1 MYRQSWNSMGT
12 TNSLLEKFAEF
23 CKNNQDNIPY
33 IFNVLDEQCGHIVEN
48 SHTNMLMKLLQYKNE
63 YYGYAFLKSF
73 FLYLGLDIKIVPGQ
87 VEFDKERSY
96 ISKDKKGR
104 IDGFIFQKDQF
115 ALIIENKVNGAG
127 NQDEQLKRYIDGV
140 LKDKDI
146 FSTEKEENREKIWVI
161 YLTKDGTVKKKPDD
175 ESVGRMRE
183 LGICSDKS
191 EEVEGPRY
199 AAINYQEHILPWLKE
214 EIQPIVMQKEQI
226 LNTGLLQYI
235 DFLEGMLGLRKS
247 DVDLLSKGKEMV
259 MNWLKDNSYDI
270 TKYFRKTNQYLD
282 GIRNIKSKQLDK
294 LAETKK
300 WNIVE
305 LRRYAGLLT
314 NIIEEINDEPMTDF
328 FDITRNYF
336 ESNKLMNECVISHIF
351 NYYYIQIRKAS
362 WPRSIH
368 FEWYPLGVER
378 ITNKKF
384 TDFIFCFHVEGS
396 MEIRDKFNN
405 NAQLK
410 KYFDDHHFSIK
421 EHNRQLSFFKVF
433 HSENGNPFMDDSFDK
448 RFLRTFLETTYSKIK
463 TELMEIIDIQIE
475 SIKK

>member
-1 MYRQSWNSMGT
+1 MST
-12 TNSLLEKFAEF
+12 TNTLLEDFAEF
-23 CKNNQDNIPY
+23 CKKNQDNIPY

-48 SHTNMLMKLLQYKNE
+48 SHTNMLIKLLQYKNE
-63 YYGYAFLKSF
+63 FYGYAFLKSF
-73 FLYLGLDIKIVPGQ
+73 LLYLGLDIKLEPGQ
-87 VEFDKERSY
+87 VEFDKERPY
-96 ISKDKKGR
+96 IVKDKNGR
-104 IDGFIFQKDQF
+104 IDGFIFQKGQF

-146 FSTEKEENREKIWVI
+146 FPTEKEENREKIWVI

-175 ESVGRMRE
+175 ESVQYMRE
-183 LGICSDKS
+183 LGICSPTVKDV
-191 EEVEGPRY
+191 EDVEGPRY

-247 DVDLLSKGKEMV
+247 DVELLNKGKEMV
-259 MNWLKDNSYDI
+259 MNWLKDNSYDL
-270 TKYFRKTNQYLD
+270 TNFRETNKKLD
-282 GIRNIKSKQLDK
+282 RIRNIKSNQLNK
-294 LAETKK
+294 LAETRR

-314 NIIEEINDEPMTDF
+314 NIIEEINDEPMADF

-336 ESNKLMNECVISHIF
+336 ESNKLMNECVISHVF

-368 FEWYPLGVER
+368 FEWYPLGVKN
-378 ITNKKF
+378 ITDKKIAVF
-384 TDFIFCFHVEGS
+384 TFCFHVEGS
-396 MEIRDKFNN
+396 KEIRDNFNN
-405 NAQLK
+405 NTQLK
-410 KYFDDHHFSIK
+410 KYFDYHQFSSK
-421 EHNRQLSFFKVF
+421 EHSRQLSYYRVF
-433 HSENGNPFMDDSFDK
+433 HSDNGNPFIDDSNDK
-448 RFLRTFLETTYSKIK
+448 TILRKFLETIYSEIT
-463 TELMEIIDIQIE
+463 TELIEIIDQQIE